1 MSDYKKRLETLRE
14 KIDNRKMEKAKL
26 EERKSTLEKERE
38 KINAQLKEQ
47 GINSQE
53 ELKTKITELEKGIDD
68 RLTGAEKV
76 LG

>member
-1 MSDYKKRLETLRE
+1 MSNFKQRLEAIQE
-14 KIDNRKMEKAKL
+14 KIQNRKVEKAKL

-68 RLTGAEKV
+68 RLTGAEKA